1 MKTENQTNIDQIQ
14 REIISEFEGLED
26 LEKYEYLIE
35 LAKILPKMPEE
46 YKTPENKV
54 TNCQSRTWLVLD
66 KTNSQNN
73 SQTNSPIFSFF
84 GFSDSQLVSGL
95 IALLW
100 RVYHGQDYE
109 TARQTKLFFLEEIGL
124 NQLLT
129 VGRREGFWQIQKKLK
144 EMAEFQQNS

>member
-1 MKTENQTNIDQIQ
+1 MKNKNQTNIDQIQ

-54 TNCQSRTWLVLD
+54 TGCQSRTWLALD
-66 KTNSQNN
+66 KKN
-73 SQTNSPIFSFF
+73 SQTNFQDNSQENSRTFSFF

-100 RVYHGQDYE
+100 RVYHGQDHE
-109 TARQTKLFFLEEIGL
+109 TVRQTKLFFLEEIGL

-129 VGRREGFWQIQKKLK
+129 VGRREGFWQIQQKIK
-144 EMAEFQQNS
+144 EMAI

>member
-54 TNCQSRTWLVLD
+54 TNCQSRTWLALD
-66 KTNSQNN
+66 KANLQNN
-73 SQTNSPIFSFF
+73 SQINPQSFSFF
-84 GFSDSQLVSGL
+84 GFSDSQLVGGL